1 MIIAC
6 LRFIVN
12 KDLSISTKL
21 TLLGAGLMFSNAQ
34 ASRV

>member
-1 MIIAC
+1 MIVL
-6 LRFIVN
+6 LRFIVD